1 MIQNIFT
8 RKNLI
13 AIALV
18 TFYSILAIFTGACL
32 DGNATFIY
40 AKNPIG
46 KMGES
51 LGFARIAPGVL
62 GFLLLL
68 LIAFYII
75 VLFTALIYER
85 KYATVN
91 NIHPYSKKMLIV
103 YGITVLAC
111 LLLSVGFGILCQ
123 RPFNVDNIGTMLKFV
138 GQTLA
143 LTTILYVAAFI
154 VLGAAVMLV
163 VNFINIDKPFKF
175 FDKDNEPIFDDED
188 LHGEDAD
195 IKNSFDSETDE
206 IMPGFGSGSGSGS
219 GSGGSGTGGG
229 AGGGAGGEG
238 GEGGDSAVTSAI
250 EIGDR
255 ERVFPSLCRLDV
267 AHDGYANEYIETDD
281 ITLSELCERFRN
293 FLCKEEHLY
302 FDIDTI
308 RFFIS
313 GFAASHFEILE
324 GLSGTGKS
332 SLPRYFAKFA
342 GGRVLFMPV
351 QATWRDKTNILGFFN
366 EFSNTY
372 SETDF
377 LVELY
382 HANFNPDELHMFVL
396 DEMNI
401 SRVEYYFADLLS
413 VLEYPKEDW
422 KLKVMQLPYD
432 FIPPI
437 KLEEGL
443 IQIPTNSYFVGTANK
458 DDSTFTITDKVYDRA
473 ITMDFDNRNV
483 PFEVEGNADRVKLSA
498 SKLDSLYEGA
508 KATEVFRLTDEDRE
522 KLNAVCS
529 YVYDQFGITIGNRIL
544 NQIEN
549 IVPVFVACGGT
560 KETAV
565 DFMISRKLV
574 AKIEGRFEEYVKDAL
589 NGLIQ
594 LLHKTYG
601 AGVLSRTERTAS
613 TIMRAL

>member
-1 MIQNIFT
+1 MIQTVFT

-13 AIALV
+13 AIALTV
-18 TFYSILAIFTGACL
+18 FYSILAIFTGACL
-32 DGNATFIY
+32 DGDATFIY
-40 AKNPIG
+40 AKNPIATLG
-46 KMGES
+46 NS
-51 LGFARIAPGVL
+51 LGFQKIAPGLL
-62 GFLLLL
+62 GFLCLLL
-68 LIAFYII
+68 VAFYII
-75 VLFTALIYER
+75 VLVTALIYER
-85 KYATVN
+85 RYAIVN
-91 NIHPYSKKMLIV
+91 SINPNSKKMWLV
-103 YGITVLAC
+103 YAITVFAC

-123 RPFNVDNIGTMLKFV
+123 RPLNLENIGKIMLYV

-143 LTTILYVAAFI
+143 LTTLIYLALFLI
-154 VLGAAVMLV
+154 VGAAVMLV

-175 FDKDNEPIFDDED
+175 FDENSEPIFDDED
-188 LHGEDAD
+188 LQEDAD
-195 IKNSFDSETDE
+195 VKGSFDVDPSDM
-206 IMPGFGSGSGSGS
+206 MPGFG
-219 GSGGSGTGGG
+219 GGG
-229 AGGGAGGEG
+229 GGIGGES
-238 GEGGDSAVTSAI
+238 EGAETSVKSAI

-255 ERVFPSLCRLDV
+255 EKVFPSLSRIDT
-267 AHDGYANEYIETDD
+267 AHDGYTIDTIETDD
-281 ITLSELCERFRN
+281 ITLAELCNRFRN
-293 FLCKEEHLY
+293 YLCKEEKLY

-342 GGRVLFMPV
+342 NGRVLFMPV
-351 QATWRDKTNILGFFN
+351 QATWRDKSNILGFFN

-377 LVELY
+377 LIELY
-382 HANFNPDELHMFVL
+382 HANFNPDELHFFVL

-413 VLEYPKEDW
+413 VLEYPKDQW
-422 KLKVMQLPYD
+422 KLKVMQLPYE
-432 FIPPI
+432 FVPPI
-437 KLEEGL
+437 KLEEGFVK
-443 IQIPTNSYFVGTANK
+443 IPTNSYFVGTANK

-483 PFEVEGNADRVKLSA
+483 PFEPDGDASRVKLSA
-498 SKLDSLYEGA
+498 SKFDSLFTTAQAVEAYRMNADDYA
-508 KATEVFRLTDEDRE
+508 KMTTIC
-522 KLNAVCS
+522 N
-529 YVYDQFGITIGNRIL
+529 YVYEQFGITIGNRIL
-544 NQIEN
+544 NQISN

-560 KETAV
+560 KETAI

-601 AGVLSRTERTAS
+601 VGVMSRTEKTAT